1 MFFSTL
7 IGDNTKYVR
16 LCQFN
21 HEGSLF
27 YPVLVDTSSAERKGF
42 GIRPVNSGE
51 LNQFRDKDCDH
62 INLRGELI
70 TLSETSVRNTGTP
83 NGILGTK
90 GQLRTRA
97 TPEPWVWYSTIH
109 TLGSPSYKKVSDRSK
124 PWWARYWSSVE
135 VTVDPR
141 TNPVLVE
148 YRISVSNTQTS
159 PLRISYSYRMKVEVD
174 FQKNRY
180 RVGTATVSG
189 DDVTPK
195 NWEDIIIPVTW
206 LDMLGT
212 DRILSTGPVSHPKF
226 DLNFI
231 SRIFEKPQFSVG
243 IPSELQTFGDL
254 VQDAVDS
261 TRALDINTP
270 AFVLD
275 FLKAKDTILG
285 IWKVAKGD
293 LSPKALASLYLSFT
307 YGIKLTVADTKE
319 LVKAIKKAQRDVPDK
334 EVSIVR
340 RRAVGKCRA
349 YYTAAGMLEGTYEY
363 SYKLYYDPYPDPFR
377 RQVRQLF
384 QWDVFPSFQNLWDY
398 IPFSFVVDW
407 FIKVEDELER
417 WDHNV
422 YITTLRI
429 ISNITSTKFTYPL
442 PMSFLTK
449 ADGTQLLSTLDV
461 VIYKR
466 RVSRT
471 PPKPISRL
479 NTPTGPFNNFVEG
492 SALIIQRLF

>member
-70 TLSETSVRNTGTP
+70 TLSEMSVRNTGTP

-109 TLGSPSYKKVSDRSK
+109 TLGSSSYKKVSDRSK

-148 YRISVSNTQTS
+148 YRISVSDTQTS

-180 RVGTATVSG
+180 RVGKAIVSG

-195 NWEDIIIPVTW
+195 NWEDIILPITW

-226 DLNFI
+226 DLKFI

-285 IWKVAKGD
+285 ILKVAKGD

-307 YGIKLTVADTKE
+307 YGIKLTVADSKE
-319 LVKAIKKAQRDVPDK
+319 LVKAIRKAQRDVPDK

-349 YYTAAGMLEGTYEY
+349 YYSAAGTLEGTYEY

-377 RQVRQLF
+377 QQVRQLF

-407 FIKVEDELER
+407 FIKVEEELER

-466 RVSRT
+466 RVSQT